1 MVAGMKIFIV
11 LYENLENV
19 IITLLH
25 IFIINKK

>member
-1 MVAGMKIFIV
+1 MVAGMKMFIV